1 MQPLIIPQELTDL
14 PVNKLGP
21 HRPLEDLLD
30 DLTKSARLLQAAEAA
45 TASAFAIWAI
55 FPGINVDDDL
65 FQAYETAYPGL
76 ALDSSLY
83 EHYLHVA
90 QAGDSSLTGFI
101 SGLKGKLAEFHAKDI
116 LEQNGYADVE
126 IAASSTQSVWDIS
139 AVDNSG
145 ESVTF
150 QVKTGVEGY
159 AYEVREAIE
168 AQPDIEFLV
177 SSEIYDNIADSSP
190 QYLDR
195 LTDIGEDY
203 THVEGIDD
211 GFDTLVSNMGMDLP
225 DGIASVLPAA
235 GAALAAA
242 RLIYGAWSTE
252 QGFKE
257 VDRTAKNKLHVVSIL
272 TILSRLAVAGG
283 SATAL
288 GTVGTAAGSLF
299 PGPGNIVGGLG
310 GALGGV
316 GLGVYLNKISRSRML
331 DLALD
336 IAGLT
341 YDDLFYYKNKTHI
354 DEVAVRFHD
363 TAKRLTSTDWLAAP
377 N

>member
-14 PVNKLGP
+14 PANRLGP
-21 HRPLEDLLD
+21 HRSFEDLLD
-30 DLTKSARLLQAAEAA
+30 DLAKSDRILQAAEAA
-45 TASAFAIWAI
+45 TASAFAIWTI

-65 FQAYETAYPGL
+65 IRAYETAYPGL

-83 EHYLHVA
+83 EHYLRVA
-90 QAGDSSLTGFI
+90 ETGDASLTGFI

-116 LEQNGYADVE
+116 LEQNGYTDVE
-126 IAASSTQSVWDIS
+126 IAASATQSVWDIS
-139 AVDNSG
+139 AVDNAG
-145 ESVTF
+145 ETVTF
-150 QVKTGVEGY
+150 QVKTGAEGY
-159 AYEVREAIE
+159 ASAVRETIE
-168 AQPDIEFLV
+168 SNPDIEFLV
-177 SSEIYDNIADSSP
+177 SSEIYANISDSSP
-190 QYLDR
+190 QYVDR

-203 THVEGIDD
+203 AHIEGIDE
-211 GFDTLVSNMGMDLP
+211 GLDTLRANMGMDLP
-225 DGIASVLPAA
+225 DGIAEALPAA
-235 GAALAAA
+235 AAALAAA

-252 QGFKE
+252 QGFKAA
-257 VDRTAKNKLHVVSIL
+257 DRTAKNKLHVVSIL

-299 PGPGNIVGGLG
+299 PGPGNIVGGIG
-310 GALGGV
+310 GALGGA
-316 GLGVYLNKISRSRML
+316 GLGMYLNNISRSRML
-331 DLALD
+331 ELALD

-354 DEVAVRFHD
+354 DDVAVRFHD
-363 TAKRLTSTDWLAAP
+363 TAKRLTATDWRTAP